1 MKVEVRF
8 TVLNCLASPM
18 PERKDK
24 ALGILKVRKYSI
36 LSIYDFDTRQIMQ
49 LKDNKLSYQ

>member
-1 MKVEVRF
+1 VKVEVRF